1 MPTVAL
7 SPHEAE
13 EAFNLLSDTTNKQG
27 QLLVFTEPGQLFS
40 IAAITYH
47 HSFEMKKT
55 LNNSSKKYE
64 PILDT
69 AEPFG

>member
-1 MPTVAL
+1 MREQAGGVLRKIKIEMGMAGSFFDL
-7 SPHEAE
+7 C
-13 EAFNLLSDTTNKQG
+13 
-27 QLLVFTEPGQLFS
+27 FS
-40 IAAITYH
+40 NSGH
-47 HSFEMKKT
+47 HSLEMKKT